1 VTWLLDTCVISE
13 LAKPRPVTS
22 VVAWIRGCPEDH
34 LFISVITL
42 GELEK
47 GITRLPGSTR
57 RKALEAWVRK
67 DVVERFRGRVLGV
80 DIEIASRWG
89 ALSGASDMR
98 GQPLPVLDSLI
109 AATSLQHGLTVVTR
123 NVEDLERCGAR
134 CLNPW

>member
-13 LAKPRPVTS
+13 LAKPRPATS
-22 VVAWIRGCPEDH
+22 VAAWIRRCPEDQ

-89 ALSGASDMR
+89 ALSGASEMR